1 MDDLQKS
8 RIRVT
13 AQLKK
18 AESVV
23 QAAKAQLAVFG
34 QIEERI
40 RAEANEQTKQGAIT
54 QSSGRAR

>member
-1 MDDLQKS
+1 MEELQKS
-8 RIRVT
+8 RLRVT

-34 QIEERI
+34 QIEERM
-40 RAEANEQTKQGAIT
+40 RVEVNDQKKPGAIA